1 MLLRRDLGFDVRG
14 VTGRMLFISN
24 GSMWHGPSLD
34 AARSAGTLGVI
45 DLEQRDHMGE
55 GAFELH

>member
-1 MLLRRDLGFDVRG
+1 
-14 VTGRMLFISN
+14 MLFISN

-34 AARSAGTLGVI
+34 VARSAGTLGVI
-45 DLEQRDHMGE
+45 DLEQSDHMGE